1 MKLFGKKKEKVK
13 SCCCGGNGTPEVM
26 AQAEAEAGRSG
37 SRCWGLAAPNVTRWR
52 RPPARL

>member
-37 SRCWGLAAPNVTRWR
+37 IKVLGSWLRQM
-52 RPPARL
+52 